1 MPAVLIIDDERP
13 IRKSFRS
20 FLEDLEYKVLEADNG
35 SVGLEIFERER
46 PDIVIVD
53 LRMPGMNGFEVV
65 ERIVEHSPDTPVI
78 IVSGVGT
85 ISDSVAAMRLGAW
98 DYIVKPIEDMSVLA
112 LVIERAMERACLI
125 RENRAYQE
133 QLEEKVAARTE
144 ALAKTNS
151 KLKQEIEVRKKAEG
165 AMHRQNQA
173 LEQSFDGIAIS
184 DLDGNLQF
192 VNKAFANLHGYK
204 KEELHGRHWS
214 VFHTKEQLDKELLPL
229 IKETKGSGRCM
240 DEVGHVKKDGTTF
253 PTLMSASILK
263 NENSIPVGLISIS
276 HDITERIQA
285 EKRGAELETQLRQA
299 QKMEAIGTLAGGI
312 AHDFNNIL
320 AAIIGYTE
328 LSLLDVE
335 KGEILYRH
343 LNEVLNAGV
352 RAKDLVQQILTFS
365 RQTEQELRPVDAKLI
380 IKEALKLLRA
390 SLPSTIEIR
399 QDIKNDALVRGD
411 VTQIHQILMNLCS
424 NAGYTM
430 QETGGVLDVKMR
442 DVELDSYFA
451 SLYPDIKPGP
461 FVKLT
466 VSDTGSGMTP
476 DVLERIFDPFY
487 TTKDKGEGTGLGL
500 SVVHGIV
507 KSYGGIISA
516 FSEPGKGAVF
526 NVFLPTIKMKVKD
539 EAVDE
544 RPIPKGSERILFVDD
559 EKSLVDMKKEIL
571 ESLGYE
577 VTARSSS
584 VESLELF
591 KNQPDNF
598 DLVITDMTMPYM
610 PGDELAKELISVRS
624 DIPVILCTGFSAR
637 ISEEEAKKIGIREF
651 VSKPILKRDIAE
663 AIRRVLDER

>member
-1 MPAVLIIDDERP
+1 MASVLIIDDERP
-13 IRKSFRS
+13 IRKSFSS
-20 FLEDLEYKVLEADNG
+20 FLEDLEYKVMEADNG

-46 PDIVIVD
+46 PDAVFVD
-53 LRMPGMNGFEVV
+53 LRMPGMNGLEVIEKV
-65 ERIVEHSPDTPVI
+65 VKRSPDTPVI
-78 IVSGVGT
+78 IVSGVGS
-85 ISDSVAAMRLGAW
+85 ISEAVAAMRLGAW
-98 DYIVKPIEDMSVLA
+98 DYVVKPVEDLSVLA
-112 LVIERAMERACLI
+112 LVIEKSLERVRLI

-144 ALAKTNS
+144 ALAKINT
-151 KLKQEIEVRKKAEG
+151 KLKQEIEVRKTVQE
-165 AMHRQNQA
+165 AMNRQSQA

-184 DLDGNLQF
+184 DLDGNIQF
-192 VNKAFANLHGYK
+192 VNSAFAALHGYEK
-204 KEELHGRHWS
+204 KELRGRHWS
-214 VFHTKEQLDKELLPL
+214 VFHTKEQLDKGLLPL
-229 IKETKGSGRCM
+229 IRETKESGRCM
-240 DEVGHVKKDGTTF
+240 DEVGHVKKDGTVF
-253 PTLMSASILK
+253 PTLMSASILR
-263 NENSIPVGLISIS
+263 NENGIPGGIISIA
-276 HDITERIQA
+276 HDITERIYA
-285 EKRGAELETQLRQA
+285 EKRRTELESQLRQA

-320 AAIIGYTE
+320 AAIIGYSE

-335 KGEILYRH
+335 EGGILYRH

-365 RQTEQELRPVDAKLI
+365 RQTEQELRPVDSKLI

-399 QDIKNDALVRGD
+399 QDIKNSALVRGD

-424 NAGYTM
+424 NSGHAM
-430 QETGGVLDVKMR
+430 QKSGGVLDVKMR
-442 DVELDSYFA
+442 DVELDSDFV

-461 FVKLT
+461 YVKLT
-466 VSDTGSGMTP
+466 VSDTGHGMTP
-476 DVLERIFDPFY
+476 DVLDRIFDPFY

-507 KSYGGIISA
+507 KSYGGILTV

-526 NVFLPTIKMKVKD
+526 NVFLPTIKKELKD
-539 EAVDE
+539 EIADE
-544 RPIPKGSERILFVDD
+544 RPIPKGSEKILFVDD

-610 PGDELAKELISVRS
+610 PGDELAKELISVRP

-637 ISEEEAKKIGIREF
+637 ISEEEAKKIGVREF

-663 AIRRVLDER
+663 AIRKVLDGR

>member
-13 IRKSFRS
+13 IRKSFRG
-20 FLEDLEYKVLEADNG
+20 FLEDLEYNVQESDNG
-35 SVGLEIFERER
+35 RVGLEMFERER

-65 ERIVEHSPDTPVI
+65 ERVVKHSPDTPVI

-85 ISDSVAAMRLGAW
+85 ISDAVAAMRLGAW
-98 DYIVKPIEDMSVLA
+98 DYIVKPVEDLSVLA
-112 LVIERAMERACLI
+112 LVIEKSLERARLI
-125 RENRAYQE
+125 RENLAYQE
-133 QLEEKVAARTE
+133 RLEENVSARTK
-144 ALAKTNS
+144 ALAETNT
-151 KLKQEIEVRKKAEG
+151 KLLQEIEVRKKAED
-165 AMHRQNQA
+165 AMHRQSQA

-184 DLDGNLQF
+184 DLDGNIQF
-192 VNKAFANLHGYK
+192 INSAYAALHGYE
-204 KEELHGRHWS
+204 KEELYDRHWS
-214 VFHTKEQLDKELLPL
+214 IFHTKEQLDKELLPL
-229 IKETKGSGRCM
+229 IRETKGRGRCM
-240 DEVGHVKKDGTTF
+240 DEVGHVKKDGDTF
-253 PTLMSASILK
+253 PTLMSASILR
-263 NENSIPVGLISIS
+263 NENGIPEGIISIA
-276 HDITERIQA
+276 HDITERLQA

-335 KGEILYRH
+335 EGEILYRH

-424 NAGYTM
+424 NAGHAM
-430 QETGGVLDVKMR
+430 RKAGGMLEVKMR
-442 DVELDSYFA
+442 DVELDADFA
-451 SLYPDIKPGP
+451 ALYPDIKPGP
-461 FVKLT
+461 YVKLT
-466 VSDTGSGMTP
+466 VNDTGHGMTQ
-476 DVLERIFDPFY
+476 DVLDRIFDPFY

-507 KSYGGIISA
+507 KSYGGIVTA
-516 FSEPGKGAVF
+516 FSESGKGAAF
-526 NVFLPTIKMKVKD
+526 NVFLPTIKKKLKD
-539 EAVDE
+539 ETADE
-544 RPIPKGSERILFVDD
+544 RPIPKGSEKILFVDD

-610 PGDELAKELISVRS
+610 PGDELAKELISVRP

-637 ISEEEAKKIGIREF
+637 ISEEEAMKIGVREF

-663 AIRRVLDER
+663 AIRKVLDER

>member
-1 MPAVLIIDDERP
+1 MPTVLIIDDERP
-13 IRKSFRS
+13 IRNSFRG
-20 FLEDLEYKVLEADNG
+20 FLEDLEYSVLEADNG
-35 SVGLEIFERER
+35 RVGLEIFKKER
-46 PDIVIVD
+46 PHIVIVD

-65 ERIVEHSPDTPVI
+65 ERAVEHSPDTPVI
-78 IVSGVGT
+78 IVSGAGS
-85 ISDSVAAMRLGAW
+85 ISDAVAAMRLGAW
-98 DYIVKPIEDMSVLA
+98 DYVVKPVEDLSVLA
-112 LVIERAMERACLI
+112 LVIEKSLERSRLI

-144 ALAKTNS
+144 ALAKINT
-151 KLKQEIEVRKKAEG
+151 KLTQEIEVRKKAEE
-165 AMHRQNQA
+165 AMHRQSQA

-184 DLDGNLQF
+184 DLDGKIQF
-192 VNKAFANLHGYK
+192 VNSAFAALHGYK

-214 VFHTKEQLDKELLPL
+214 VFHTEDQLDRELLPL
-229 IKETKGSGRCM
+229 IKETKRSGRCM

-253 PTLMSASILK
+253 PTLMSASIFRH
-263 NENSIPVGLISIS
+263 ENGTPGGIVSIA
-276 HDITERIQA
+276 HDITERIKA
-285 EKRGAELETQLRQA
+285 EKRRAELETQLRQA

-335 KGEILYRH
+335 EGDILYRH

-380 IKEALKLLRA
+380 VKEALKLLRA

-399 QDIKNDALVRGD
+399 QDIKNDALVKGD
-411 VTQIHQILMNLCS
+411 ITQIHQILMNLCS
-424 NAGYTM
+424 NSGHAM
-430 QETGGVLDVKMR
+430 QKTGGVLHVKMR
-442 DVELDSYFA
+442 DVEIDSDFA
-451 SLYPDIKPGP
+451 GLYPDIKPGP
-461 FVKLT
+461 YVKLT
-466 VSDTGSGMTP
+466 VNDTGHGMTS

-507 KSYGGIISA
+507 KSYGGLVTA
-516 FSEPGKGAVF
+516 FSERGKGSVF
-526 NVFLPTIKMKVKD
+526 NVFLPTIKKELKD
-539 EAVDE
+539 ETADE
-544 RPIPKGSERILFVDD
+544 RLIPRGSEKILFVDD

-584 VESLELF
+584 LESLELF

-610 PGDELAKELISVRS
+610 PGDELAKELISVRP
-624 DIPVILCTGFSAR
+624 DIPVILCTGFSAS
-637 ISEEEAKKIGIREF
+637 ITEEEAKKIGIREF

-663 AIRRVLDER
+663 AIRKVLDER